1 MRDYRVKT
9 KVNILT
15 GFPSEEFNVLMFEKA
30 KKNIVDKIA
39 DIVKSDES
47 LSKYIEG
54 DLSFRFYGY
63 KVCMEY
69 TLECYDENR
78 QEAESFSRYSV
89 ECIRGALE
97 KNGYK
102 IESIQCHAKEVSEKE
117 IKQLEDRFF

>member
-30 KKNIVDKIA
+30 KKNIVDKIS
-39 DIVKSDES
+39 DIIKSDES
-47 LSKYIEG
+47 LPKYIEG

-63 KVCMEY
+63 KVCLEY

-78 QEAESFSRYSV
+78 QEAEGFSRYCV
-89 ECIRGALE
+89 ESIRRKLDE
-97 KNGYK
+97 NGYK
-102 IESIQCHAKEVSEKE
+102 IESIQCRAKEVSEKE